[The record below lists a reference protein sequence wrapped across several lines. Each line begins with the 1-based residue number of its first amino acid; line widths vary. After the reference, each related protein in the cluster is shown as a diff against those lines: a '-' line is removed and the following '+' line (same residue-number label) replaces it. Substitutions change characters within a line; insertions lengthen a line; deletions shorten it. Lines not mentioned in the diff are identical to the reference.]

1 MPVSAPSFLIVADG
15 KLAALTAKTA
25 TSAIRYLPDRV
36 LAVLDAGKAGRTCQE
51 VLGFG
56 GAIPIVGTIEDGF
69 ARGPEALLIG
79 IAPMGGALPPEWR
92 GWVLAALDRGLEVWS
107 GLHTYLSDDPALSAR
122 ARERGAR
129 IFDLRKPPAH
139 LPVANGRARLVD
151 AHVCLTVGT
160 DCSSG
165 KMTAQIELVAGLQ
178 AKGLRTRFVPT
189 GQTGILLAGWGIS
202 VDAVVADFIAGAAE
216 QLVLEGAKDADVVLL
231 EGQGSLIHP
240 GYSGVTLGLL
250 HGACPASMIL
260 CHQASRR
267 LIGEYHGASAWVPI
281 PPLPQMIRIYED
293 AALPVRPS
301 KVIGIALNTYDLAEA
316 AARDAVRR
324 AEDETGLP
332 ATDPV
337 RFDRAPLV
345 DAIAA
350 AARRT
355 PLPA

>member
-1 MPVSAPSFLIVADG
+1 MPVSAPTFLIVADG

-25 TSAIRYLPDRV
+25 TSAIRYLPERV
-36 LAVLDAGKAGRTCQE
+36 VAVLDATKAGRTCQE

-56 GAIPIVGTIEDGF
+56 GAIPVVGTIAEGF
-69 ARGPEALLIG
+69 ARGPEALLVG
-79 IAPMGGALPPEWR
+79 IAPRGGELPPEWR

-107 GLHTYLSDDPALSAR
+107 GLHTYLSDDPELAAR

-165 KMTAQIELVAGLQ
+165 KMTAQLELVAGLR

-202 VDAVVADFIAGAAE
+202 VDAVVADFIGGAAE
-216 QLVLEGAKDADVVLL
+216 QLVLEGATDADVVLL

-281 PPLPQMIRIYED
+281 PPLDRMVRIYED
-293 AALPVRPS
+293 AVAPVRPS
-301 KVIGIALNTYDLAEA
+301 KVIGIALNTFDLAEP
-316 AARDAVRR
+316 AARDAVKR
-324 AEDETGLP
+324 AEDTTGLP

-337 RFDRAPLV
+337 RFNKAPLV

-355 PLPA
+355 PLSA